1 MLRIEKKSFDIPV
14 HACYKQSS
22 CYQLYDV
29 WTALHGW
36 LWQFQ
41 FEPMIDM
48 AISERSMQ
56 AASNKDGCN
65 QQAKLGVVLTA
76 DSWVDQWFLRKF
88 QSSSFSLLPCF
99 VLKFSS
105 VISPLKNCL
114 FRFALKS
121 FHFFPAA
128 SKTQS

>member
-1 MLRIEKKSFDIPV
+1 
-14 HACYKQSS
+14 
-22 CYQLYDV
+22 LYDV

-48 AISERSMQ
+48 AISKRSMQ

-76 DSWVDQWFLRKF
+76 DSWVRPMVFEKVPIIII
-88 QSSSFSLLPCF
+88 QSFT
-99 VLKFSS
+99 
-105 VISPLKNCL
+105 L
-114 FRFALKS
+114 FC
-121 FHFFPAA
+121 P
-128 SKTQS
+128 